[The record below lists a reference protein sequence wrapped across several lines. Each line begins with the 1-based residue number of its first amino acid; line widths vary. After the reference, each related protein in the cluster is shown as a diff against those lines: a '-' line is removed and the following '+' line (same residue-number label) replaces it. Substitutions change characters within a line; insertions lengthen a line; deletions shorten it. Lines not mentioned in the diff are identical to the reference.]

1 MFSALTF
8 LFLLLSVLAIIA
20 LIIGLIKPGK
30 VIRFGNKKTRG
41 LVILIFLPILFI
53 SFILTGVFANKSI
66 NPEERAAIDK
76 KRTEEKVLKEKQ
88 EQEKSEKEKEEQEIK
103 AKEEKK
109 AAEEKRK
116 QEEAQKQEE
125 QRKQEEAQKQEE
137 QRKLEEAQKQEEQ
150 RKLEEAQKQ
159 QESTSKS
166 TINNSDASESFSN
179 CTELRKKYP
188 NGVPSSH
195 PAYSAKLDRDKD
207 GFACEKK

>member
-1 MFSALTF
+1 MFTALTF
-8 LFLLLSVLAIIA
+8 LFLLLSVLAIIT

-41 LVILIFLPILFI
+41 LVILIFLPVLFI

-66 NPEERAAIDK
+66 TPEERAAIDK

-109 AAEEKRK
+109 AAEEKR
-116 QEEAQKQEE
+116 
-125 QRKQEEAQKQEE
+125 RQEEAQKQEE

-150 RKLEEAQKQ
+150 RKLEE
-159 QESTSKS
+159 
-166 TINNSDASESFSN
+166 
-179 CTELRKKYP
+179 
-188 NGVPSSH
+188 
-195 PAYSAKLDRDKD
+195 
-207 GFACEKK
+207 

>member
-1 MFSALTF
+1 MFTALTF

-41 LVILIFLPILFI
+41 LVILIFLPLLFI
-53 SFILTGVFANKSI
+53 SFILTGVFADKSMT
-66 NPEERAAIDK
+66 PEQRAAIDK
-76 KRTEEKVLKEKQ
+76 KRADEKVLKEKQ
-88 EQEKSEKEKEEQEIK
+88 EQEKSEKEKDKKAEEQEKKEKEKEKEEQEIK

-109 AAEEKRK
+109 AAEETRR
-116 QEEAQKQEE
+116 QEEAQKQE
-125 QRKQEEAQKQEE
+125 
-137 QRKLEEAQKQEEQ
+137 
-150 RKLEEAQKQ
+150 
-159 QESTSKS
+159 ESTSKS
-166 TINNSDASESFSN
+166 TINNSGASESFSN

-188 NGVPSSH
+188 NGVSSSH

>member
-125 QRKQEEAQKQEE
+125 QRK
-137 QRKLEEAQKQEEQ
+137 LEEAQKQEEQ

>member
-125 QRKQEEAQKQEE
+125 QRK
-137 QRKLEEAQKQEEQ
+137 
-150 RKLEEAQKQ
+150 LEEAQKQ

>member
-8 LFLLLSVLAIIA
+8 LFLLFSVLAIIA
-20 LIIGLIKPGK
+20 LIVGLIKPGK

-88 EQEKSEKEKEEQEIK
+88 EQEKSEKEKE

-116 QEEAQKQEE
+116 
-125 QRKQEEAQKQEE
+125 
-137 QRKLEEAQKQEEQ
+137 LEEA
-150 RKLEEAQKQ
+150 
-159 QESTSKS
+159 
-166 TINNSDASESFSN
+166 
-179 CTELRKKYP
+179 
-188 NGVPSSH
+188 
-195 PAYSAKLDRDKD
+195 
-207 GFACEKK
+207 

>member
-8 LFLLLSVLAIIA
+8 LFLLFSVLAIIA
-20 LIIGLIKPGK
+20 LIVGLIKPGK

-88 EQEKSEKEKEEQEIK
+88 EQEKSEKEKE

-116 QEEAQKQEE
+116 L
-125 QRKQEEAQKQEE
+125 EEAQKQEE

-150 RKLEEAQKQ
+150 RKQQEVQKQ

-166 TINNSDASESFSN
+166 TISNSGANESFSN

-207 GFACEKK
+207 GFACEKN

>member
-88 EQEKSEKEKEEQEIK
+88 EQEK
-103 AKEEKK
+103 
-109 AAEEKRK
+109 
-116 QEEAQKQEE
+116 
-125 QRKQEEAQKQEE
+125 
-137 QRKLEEAQKQEEQ
+137 
-150 RKLEEAQKQ
+150 
-159 QESTSKS
+159 
-166 TINNSDASESFSN
+166 
-179 CTELRKKYP
+179 
-188 NGVPSSH
+188 
-195 PAYSAKLDRDKD
+195 
-207 GFACEKK
+207 

>member
-1 MFSALTF
+1 MFNVLTF

-41 LVILIFLPILFI
+41 LVILIFLPVLFI
-53 SFILTGVFANKSI
+53 SFILAGVFANKSMT
-66 NPEERAAIDK
+66 PEQQAAIDK
-76 KRTEEKVLKEKQ
+76 KSADEKVLKEKEKQ
-88 EQEKSEKEKEEQEIK
+88 EQEKNEKEKEDQEIK
-103 AKEEKK
+103 AQEEKK
-109 AAEEKRK
+109 TAEEKRR

-125 QRKQEEAQKQEE
+125 R
-137 QRKLEEAQKQEEQ
+137 

-188 NGVPSSH
+188 DGVPSSH

>member
-1 MFSALTF
+1 MFNVLTF

-41 LVILIFLPILFI
+41 LVILIFLPVLFI
-53 SFILTGVFANKSI
+53 SFILAGVFANKSMT
-66 NPEERAAIDK
+66 PEQQAAIDK
-76 KRTEEKVLKEKQ
+76 KSADEKVLKEKQ
-88 EQEKSEKEKEEQEIK
+88 EQEQEKNEKEKDKKAEEQEKKEKEKEDQEIK
-103 AKEEKK
+103 AQEEKK
-109 AAEEKRK
+109 AAEEKRR

-125 QRKQEEAQKQEE
+125 
-137 QRKLEEAQKQEEQ
+137 
-150 RKLEEAQKQ
+150 
-159 QESTSKS
+159 STNKS
-166 TINNSDASESFSN
+166 TINNSGASESFSN

-188 NGVPSSH
+188 DGVPSSH

>member
-88 EQEKSEKEKEEQEIK
+88 EQEKSEKEKKEQEIK

-109 AAEEKRK
+109 AAEEK
-116 QEEAQKQEE
+116 
-125 QRKQEEAQKQEE
+125 RKQEEAQKQEE